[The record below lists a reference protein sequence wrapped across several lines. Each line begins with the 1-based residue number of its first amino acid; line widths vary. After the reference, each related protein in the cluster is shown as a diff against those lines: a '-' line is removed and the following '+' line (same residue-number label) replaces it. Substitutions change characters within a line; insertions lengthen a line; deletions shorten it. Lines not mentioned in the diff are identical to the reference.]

1 MIKPKDQSRCNIVFF
16 FSIAI
21 EDQSIILTLNDSQQ
35 NDDHEEEERDVEHYT
50 INLVI
55 VTVRFTNFIAY
66 TTAGSYAFVQMENET
81 LKVNKEVYQQFQI
94 KITQSL

>member
-1 MIKPKDQSRCNIVFF
+1 MIKPKNQSRCNIVL
-16 FSIAI
+16 FSAAI
-21 EDQSIILTLNDSQQ
+21 GDQSIILTLNDSQQ
-35 NDDHEEEERDVEHYT
+35 NDDHEKEERDVEHYT

-81 LKVNKEVYQQFQI
+81 LKGNKKMHQQLQI
-94 KITQSL
+94 N